1 MFANKKTKTEPKHKP
16 KLKSKTRPTS
26 LTKPSSATSTIQQQ
40 QQQSPSPVIKDYLS
54 CITLLPTSVFTLI
67 EFIDEG
73 SFGQVFKAKHNQ
85 SQTVFAVKILTNIS
99 TQLQI
104 QRIILEASILRL
116 CTQCQYINRY
126 YGSYYDY
133 ITKDIWL
140 VLEHADYGSISNIY
154 HAYPN
159 VLSQVTEVHI
169 AAIIKMILNALSY
182 LHSHNIIH
190 RDIKAGNFLLN
201 KNGKVQLCDFGTSTL
216 LYQDNSNT
224 AGKIGSPYWM
234 SPEVVSENIYTYAC
248 DIWALGITCIELV
261 EGNPPNANIKPLIA
275 MTMIPDKPCKGLTNT
290 KAFSNEFNE
299 FIKKCLIY
307 DYTKRPSSQEL
318 MRDEF
323 IMKYKDNVLHK
334 SMMEFIALIEQY
346 KMNKEQ
352 FSNIAED
359 SYIHGDNNITNKN
372 CSIRKALKFTDQSL
386 FNISDTDENN
396 TSVIIHNEEDLTDCA
411 EYLNSA
417 QKPVKPLQFIKCKE
431 KELLDVKHH
440 KNNKNNN
447 ESSSSSKLIKG
458 TRNYLIG
465 LNNIP
470 KCLNDSIEQ
479 STTQI
484 MNNNPYSSKKN
495 STRRKSMF
503 IQSIEYI
510 TNKKN
515 KQSKQQQQCLYPQ
528 MKLSNRNML
537 SLNNT
542 KDEDKQES
550 TSHKTNNKH
559 ATVKHHKI
567 YSVSPG
573 VSYITLNKQKTN

>member
-1 MFANKKTKTEPKHKP
+1 MFPNKKPKTEPKHKP

-26 LTKPSSATSTIQQQ
+26 LTKPSSASSTLQQQ
-40 QQQSPSPVIKDYLS
+40 QRSPVIKDYLS
-54 CITLLPTSVFTLI
+54 CITLLPTSIFTLI

-85 SQTVFAVKILTNIS
+85 SQAIFAIKILTNIS

-104 QRIILEASILRL
+104 QKIILEASILRL

-140 VLEHADYGSISNIY
+140 VLEHADYGSISNVY
-154 HAYPN
+154 HLYPN
-159 VLSQVTEVHI
+159 ILSQVTEVHI
-169 AAIIKMILNALSY
+169 AAIVKMILNALNY
-182 LHSHNIIH
+182 LHSNNIIH

-201 KNGKVQLCDFGTSTL
+201 NNGKVQLCDFGTSTL
-216 LYQDNSNT
+216 LYQDNNNNSAN
-224 AGKIGSPYWM
+224 KIGSPYWM
-234 SPEVVSENIYTYAC
+234 SPEVVSDNIYTCGC

-261 EGNPPNANIKPLIA
+261 EGNPPNSNIKPLIA
-275 MTMIPDKPCKGLTNT
+275 MSMIPDKPCKGLSNAR
-290 KAFSNEFNE
+290 AFSNEFKD
-299 FIKKCLIY
+299 FIKKCLTY
-307 DYTKRPSSQEL
+307 DYTKRPSSKEL
-318 MRDEF
+318 MQSEF
-323 IMKYKDNVLHK
+323 ITKYKDNVLHK

-346 KMNKEQ
+346 KLNKEQ

-359 SYIHGDNNITNKN
+359 SYINGDNVTNKN

-431 KELLDVKHH
+431 KELLDV
-440 KNNKNNN
+440 NNN
-447 ESSSSSKLIKG
+447 HNKSKLVRN

-465 LNNIP
+465 FNNVP
-470 KCLNDSIEQ
+470 KGLNDSIEQ

-515 KQSKQQQQCLYPQ
+515 KLYKQRQCFYPQ

-542 KDEDKQES
+542 KDEEKQES
-550 TSHKTNNKH
+550 TSHKTNNKN
-559 ATVKHHKI
+559 TTIKHHKI
-567 YSVSPG
+567 YSISPG